1 MLIKKVLSLSCIS
14 GLASLFSLATN
25 IYMARYFSI
34 EVFANYSIIM
44 SIVSIAI
51 VIGCLGYDSVIIRF
65 SKNTTELNSYLCN
78 LIFNSWWFVAIF
90 LFLLVVI
97 INLSVRVSLFE
108 SIIWSIISLLLC
120 LSALRLS
127 IFININKQIFGQS
140 VEKLTKTFLIL
151 ASIIYSSLVD
161 EDKQLFTIAI
171 CIFISCL
178 FCGLISFFKLRKF
191 GLLNFNEL
199 SNNTQNLKPNLSLF
213 SIGIIIA
220 VYGNI
225 DIVLISKLFSDD
237 VVANYALSI
246 KLSLAINIV
255 ILAVNQALTP
265 IFAKKKSNRSEVK
278 KAADNGLIIA
288 IIFSLIFFIFV
299 VTFKDMITEYFGDE
313 YSITKDLLFLS
324 AFVLLINVLFGQ
336 TFTMMKIWGFEK
348 KLLTSMLIAMVLK
361 YLFVYLFYETVGYMV
376 FMFGSFIYMIVWN
389 MLSLYQLKNKVKID
403 PSILGIDLFK
413 YKRR

>member
-1 MLIKKVLSLSCIS
+1 
-14 GLASLFSLATN
+14 
-25 IYMARYFSI
+25 
-34 EVFANYSIIM
+34 
-44 SIVSIAI
+44 
-51 VIGCLGYDSVIIRF
+51 
-65 SKNTTELNSYLCN
+65 
-78 LIFNSWWFVAIF
+78 
-90 LFLLVVI
+90 
-97 INLSVRVSLFE
+97 
-108 SIIWSIISLLLC
+108 
-120 LSALRLS
+120 
-127 IFININKQIFGQS
+127 
-140 VEKLTKTFLIL
+140 
-151 ASIIYSSLVD
+151 
-161 EDKQLFTIAI
+161 
-171 CIFISCL
+171 
-178 FCGLISFFKLRKF
+178 
-191 GLLNFNEL
+191 
-199 SNNTQNLKPNLSLF
+199 LSLF

-389 MLSLYQLKNKVKID
+389 MLSLYQLK
-403 PSILGIDLFK
+403 
-413 YKRR
+413 